1 MPEKWTGVL
10 IGKMHNAR
18 VSYDDLAAE
27 LGLTKGYLSM
37 ILNGKRNPPGARK
50 RLEDAV
56 KAVIERRKEEQM
68 KVRLTFLEPVLGTWP
83 SNENIARDFIASK
96 APDASTI
103 EDEIAAL
110 GADAVAEKGKT
121 VFPRTDGQPI
131 LYDYQIK
138 GFFKDAC
145 GMLARVKSKKS
156 SALKAY
162 KKIIDGLIFVEPRM
176 IPIEVNGEVGECQRP
191 LRAQTAQGERIS
203 LANSEE
209 IPAGSTI
216 EFEIVMLDEK
226 AHKEAVLEWL
236 EYGRLRGI
244 GQWRNSG
251 KGRFTYEVLNG

>member
-1 MPEKWTGVL
+1 
-10 IGKMHNAR
+10 
-18 VSYDDLAAE
+18 
-27 LGLTKGYLSM
+27 
-37 ILNGKRNPPGARK
+37 
-50 RLEDAV
+50 
-56 KAVIERRKEEQM
+56 M

-83 SNENIARDFIASK
+83 SNENIARDFIANK

-131 LYDYQIK
+131 LYDYQLK
-138 GFFKDAC
+138 GFFKDSC
-145 GMLARVKSKKS
+145 GMLGRIGGKDEKGKKKAVNES
-156 SALKAY
+156 GKLTAY

>member
-1 MPEKWTGVL
+1 
-10 IGKMHNAR
+10 
-18 VSYDDLAAE
+18 
-27 LGLTKGYLSM
+27 
-37 ILNGKRNPPGARK
+37 
-50 RLEDAV
+50 
-56 KAVIERRKEEQM
+56 M

-103 EDEIAAL
+103 EDEILAI
-110 GADAVAEKGKT
+110 GADAVADKGKT
-121 VFPRTDGQPI
+121 VFPRADGRPI
-131 LYDYQIK
+131 FYDYQIK

-145 GMLARVKSKKS
+145 GMLTRVKTTKS

-176 IPIEVNGEVGECQRP
+176 IPITVNGDIGECQRP
-191 LRAQTAQGERIS
+191 LRAQTAQGERVS

-209 IPAGSTI
+209 IPAGSYI
-216 EFEIVMLDEK
+216 EFDITLFDEK

-236 EYGRLRGI
+236 DYGRMRGL

-251 KGRFTYEVLNG
+251 KGRFAYEVLTD

>member
-1 MPEKWTGVL
+1 M
-10 IGKMHNAR
+10 R
-18 VSYDDLAAE
+18 V
-27 LGLTKGYLSM
+27 K
-37 ILNGKRNPPGARK
+37 
-50 RLEDAV
+50 
-56 KAVIERRKEEQM
+56 
-68 KVRLTFLEPVLGTWP
+68 LTFLEPVLGTWP

-162 KKIIDGLIFVEPRM
+162 KKIIDRRM
-176 IPIEVNGEVGECQRP
+176 QHGG
-191 LRAQTAQGERIS
+191 
-203 LANSEE
+203 SEDLH
-209 IPAGSTI
+209 PDAGC
-216 EFEIVMLDEK
+216 
-226 AHKEAVLEWL
+226 AGAA
-236 EYGRLRGI
+236 
-244 GQWRNSG
+244 
-251 KGRFTYEVLNG
+251 

>member
-1 MPEKWTGVL
+1 
-10 IGKMHNAR
+10 
-18 VSYDDLAAE
+18 
-27 LGLTKGYLSM
+27 
-37 ILNGKRNPPGARK
+37 
-50 RLEDAV
+50 
-56 KAVIERRKEEQM
+56 M

-145 GMLARVKSKKS
+145 GMLARVKAKKS

-176 IPIEVNGEVGECQRP
+176 IPIEVNGEIGECR
-191 LRAQTAQGERIS
+191 
-203 LANSEE
+203 
-209 IPAGSTI
+209 
-216 EFEIVMLDEK
+216 
-226 AHKEAVLEWL
+226 
-236 EYGRLRGI
+236 
-244 GQWRNSG
+244 
-251 KGRFTYEVLNG
+251 GRFAHRPHRASASALRTPRRSRQAAPSSLIS

>member
-1 MPEKWTGVL
+1 
-10 IGKMHNAR
+10 
-18 VSYDDLAAE
+18 
-27 LGLTKGYLSM
+27 
-37 ILNGKRNPPGARK
+37 
-50 RLEDAV
+50 
-56 KAVIERRKEEQM
+56 M

-156 SALKAY
+156 STLKAY

-176 IPIEVNGEVGECQRP
+176 IPIEVNGEIGECQRP
-191 LRAQTAQGERIS
+191 LRAQTAQGERVS

-209 IPAGSTI
+209 IPAGSSV
-216 EFEIVMLDEK
+216 ELDIVMLDEK

-251 KGRFTYEVLNG
+251 KGRFTYEVLED